1 MLKNLLLLL
10 SFITVF
16 SATVVAQNYTVE
28 PIPAYGDADLD
39 NPATDPDDVIASAHI
54 TNNTSDSLFL
64 RWERI
69 VNDKPDSWNTAVCD
83 VNLCY
88 FPTVSSKEFILP
100 PNLSGGEMLVHAYP
114 GLEPGGIDEN
124 GAVPGTAHVKIRI
137 TNLNDAADSLITE
150 YNFTVTG
157 SPIASISEVELKA
170 LKIFPN
176 PASGYF
182 RLTETQEIQ
191 QLVVYNILGRK
202 VRTFDVTSDK
212 NYNIGDLP
220 NGVYLVGMID
230 RDQETVKTLRLQKH

>member
-1 MLKNLLLLL
+1 MFKNLLLLL

-16 SATVVAQNYTVE
+16 SAAVVAQNYTVT
-28 PIPAYGDADLD
+28 PNPASGSADLD
-39 NPATDPDDVIASAHI
+39 NPATLPDDVVAEAHI

-69 VNDKPDSWNTAVCD
+69 INDKPDSWETAVCD

-88 FPTVSSKEFILP
+88 FPTVSTKEFILP
-100 PNLSGGEMLVHAYP
+100 PNFADGQMLVHAYP
-114 GLEPGGIDEN
+114 GKEPGGIDEN
-124 GAVPGTAHVKIRI
+124 GAVPGTAHVKIKI

-150 YNFTVTG
+150 YNITVTG
-157 SPIASISEVELKA
+157 SPITSISEVELKA

-182 RLTETQEIQ
+182 RLTETQEIKA
-191 QLVVYNILGRK
+191 LVVYNILGRK
-202 VRTFDVTSDK
+202 VRTFDVTS
-212 NYNIGDLP
+212 NQSYNISDLP

-230 RDQETVKTLRLQKH
+230 GDQKTVKTLRMQKH